1 MIMYEARKHK
11 DKVSRVIE
19 RSEYHN
25 IVQRY
30 NYNQDVINDF
40 IKKNGHG
47 FLFNSMNAQMSELEI
62 VSQLLE
68 NFFNRN
74 DFSYNFTNS
83 ASWSHKGDCTT
94 LCREFKEICNNIFK
108 IHNVQIESADG
119 GFLSLLPQKIIHNQ
133 NVTGNMDNSSRWY
146 FESHTWIVWNGMPI
160 DVLFG
165 QFGIV
170 SHRTNIEQK
179 QDESE
184 QDNFFYQCGD
194 FIFYLKQNAQL
205 FDKYTTNRNLRFH
218 LK

>member
-1 MIMYEARKHK
+1 
-11 DKVSRVIE
+11 
-19 RSEYHN
+19 
-25 IVQRY
+25 
-30 NYNQDVINDF
+30 
-40 IKKNGHG
+40 
-47 FLFNSMNAQMSELEI
+47 MNAQMSELEI

-184 QDNFFYQCGD
+184 QDNFLSMWRFY
-194 FIFYLKQNAQL
+194 FL
-205 FDKYTTNRNLRFH
+205 FKTKRSTF
-218 LK
+218 